1 MTLNTDSA
9 SNTRMASSTNMRSST
24 RTVSDTRLVAFDK
37 NNCPQC
43 GEWLL
48 APDWSEYR
56 SERCVRHTWSC
67 EACGYA
73 FETDVFFAAAA

>member
-1 MTLNTDSA
+1 MTLNVNLA
-9 SNTRMASSTNMRSST
+9 
-24 RTVSDTRLVAFDK
+24 SDTRLVDYNK
-37 NNCPQC
+37 NKCPQC

-48 APDWSEYR
+48 APEWSEYR

>member
-1 MTLNTDSA
+1 MTLHTEDA
-9 SNTRMASSTNMRSST
+9 AKK
-24 RTVSDTRLVAFDK
+24 RLAACNK
-37 NNCPQC
+37 NQCPQC

-48 APDWSEYR
+48 APDWSEFIN
-56 SERCVRHTWSC
+56 ERRVRHTWSC

>member
-1 MTLNTDSA
+1 MGTGRDD
-9 SNTRMASSTNMRSST
+9 MALHTNET
-24 RTVSDTRLVAFDK
+24 PDTRLVAHDNNK
-37 NNCPQC
+37 NKCPQC

-67 EACGYA
+67 EACSYA